1 MFLRGNFALKPLQ
14 SGKIMSNNKITQFSY
29 FYWNTNEKKA
39 DKKTILFHD
48 ETCHDCDIVWCF
60 WKNASWDTIWSS
72 SELHP
77 CLFSCFVCYIWVCK
91 NLSELCCKIFCCSD
105 IFFAPGWTAHQHVQH
120 HLQNQPLAPLLIT
133 KSWQGKL
140 LNPRAIRQTLLHF
153 FCQPRLDLETIL
165 ALLWNIPHLYE
176 RFTNHTPHS
185 FVTLSSTT
193 NLRLGLPNKVM
204 STCELSKLELDET
217 KKEQWA
223 RVFLVGFSSSLVR
236 VLWVRLKRNK
246 PGNRVLVS
254 SMGCFIVQLIFG
266 AETRIRCRNTQR

>member
-1 MFLRGNFALKPLQ
+1 M
-14 SGKIMSNNKITQFSY
+14 
-29 FYWNTNEKKA
+29 
-39 DKKTILFHD
+39 
-48 ETCHDCDIVWCF
+48 
-60 WKNASWDTIWSS
+60 
-72 SELHP
+72 
-77 CLFSCFVCYIWVCK
+77 CYIWVCK
-91 NLSELCCKIFCCSD
+91 NLSELCCKIFCCND
-105 IFFAPGWTAHQHVQH
+105 IFFAPGWTPHQHVQH
-120 HLQNQPLAPLLIT
+120 YLQNQPLAPLLIS

-140 LNPRAIRQTLLHF
+140 LNPRAIRKILLHF

-165 ALLWNIPHLYE
+165 ALLLNIPHLYE
-176 RFTNHTPHS
+176 RFTNHIPHS

-193 NLRLGLPNKVM
+193 KLGLGLPNKVM

-246 PGNRVLVS
+246 PGNRVIVS

-266 AETRIRCRNTQR
+266 AETRIRWRNTQH